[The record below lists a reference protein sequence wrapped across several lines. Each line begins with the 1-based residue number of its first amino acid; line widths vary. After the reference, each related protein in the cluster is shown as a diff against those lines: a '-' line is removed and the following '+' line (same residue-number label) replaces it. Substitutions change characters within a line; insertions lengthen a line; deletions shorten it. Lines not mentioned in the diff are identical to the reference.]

1 MCSPD
6 MPDPDPAI
14 GEAQRIIADN
24 STKMLDFFTNYY
36 QETLAPLQMKQTA
49 LTERLNE
56 DYLSGRAEQRDVER
70 ENIDRFRRLYQPLE
84 EQTVRDAAEYDSAGN
99 IARRSGIAAANVNQ
113 AYSNARDQ
121 STRALSRMGINPNS
135 SAFAATNDRLTRAQA
150 LDTAGARTGAAF
162 DTMDKGIALR
172 SGAVAQ
178 GRGLPN
184 IAGQF
189 AQIGNQSGAQAGAV
203 GAQNLAGAQNV
214 GNFMGQGYSMANAGM
229 AQSGQLGVANYN
241 AQVNAA
247 NVAGNPMMEILGM
260 GTRLGAAALMAPSS
274 KEYKT
279 DKVRVSEGAALS
291 ALRRMPIEEYSYR
304 PGIVDGGAKRH
315 VGTYA
320 ENFQQETGM
329 GDGRSI
335 PIQDAIGVTMAAV
348 KDLDRKVSALMPRKA
363 SGGPIDARRGGS
375 IRGPGTATS
384 DSIPAMLSNGEYV
397 LNAESVKMIGKQKLD
412 KMNKA
417 GLKRRALKGR

>member
-14 GEAQRIIADN
+14 GEAQRVIAEN

-36 QETLAPLQMKQTA
+36 QETLAPLQQKQTA
-49 LTERLNE
+49 LTERLTE

-172 SGAVAQ
+172 TGAVAQ

-189 AQIGNQSGAQAGAV
+189 AQIGNQSGAQAGAA

-214 GNFMGQGYSMANAGM
+214 GSFMGQGYSQSIAGM
-229 AQSGQLGVANYN
+229 GQSGQLGVANYN

-247 NVAGNPMMEILGM
+247 NAQGNPGMEILGM
-260 GTRLGAAALMAPSS
+260 GTRLGAAYLMSS
-274 KEYKT
+274 KDYKT
-279 DKVRVSEGAALS
+279 DKIRVPEGAALT
-291 ALRRMPIEEYSYR
+291 ALRKMPMEEYSYR
-304 PGIVDGGAKRH
+304 PGIVDGGARRH

-320 ENFQQETGM
+320 ENFHQETGM

-335 PIQDAIGVTMAAV
+335 PVQDAIGVTMAAV

-363 SGGPIDARRGGS
+363 SGGAIDARRGGS
-375 IRGPGTATS
+375 IRGPGTETS
-384 DSIPAMLSNGEYV
+384 DSIPALLSNGEYV

>member
-6 MPDPDPAI
+6 MPGPDPAI
-14 GEAQRIIADN
+14 GEAQRILAQN
-24 STKMLDFFTNYY
+24 STEMLQFFKDYY
-36 QETLAPLQMKQTA
+36 KDTLAPLQQKQSA
-49 LTERLNE
+49 LTEKLTE
-56 DYLSGRAEQRDVER
+56 DYLAGRAEQRGVEQ
-70 ENIDRFRRLYQPLE
+70 ENMERFRRLYQPLE

-99 IARRSGIAAANVNQ
+99 IARRSGIAAANVSQ
-113 AYSNARDQ
+113 SYSNARDQ
-121 STRALSRMGINPNS
+121 NTRALSRMGINPNS

-189 AQIGNQSGAQAGAV
+189 AQIGNQSGAQAGAQ
-203 GAQNLAGAQNV
+203 GQSNLAGAQNV
-214 GNFMGQGYSMANAGM
+214 GSFMGQGYSAANAGM

-247 NVAGNPMMEILGM
+247 NVQGNPLMEVLGM
-260 GTRLGAAALMAPSS
+260 GARFAGTATGAKLFGLA
-274 KEYKT
+274 
-279 DKVRVSEGAALS
+279 
-291 ALRRMPIEEYSYR
+291 
-304 PGIVDGGAKRH
+304 DGGT
-315 VGTYA
+315 V
-320 ENFQQETGM
+320 
-329 GDGRSI
+329 
-335 PIQDAIGVTMAAV
+335 
-348 KDLDRKVSALMPRKA
+348 
-363 SGGPIDARRGGS
+363 DARRGGA
-375 IRGPGTATS
+375 IRGPGTETS
-384 DSIPAMLSNGEYV
+384 DSIPALLSDGEYV

>member
-14 GEAQRIIADN
+14 GEAQRIIAEN

-36 QETLAPLQMKQTA
+36 QETLAPLQKKQTA
-49 LTERLNE
+49 LTERLTE
-56 DYLSGRAEQRDVER
+56 DYLSGRAEQREVER

-189 AQIGNQSGAQAGAV
+189 AQIGNQSGAQAGAQ
-203 GAQNLAGAQNV
+203 GAQNLASAQNV
-214 GNFMGQGYSMANAGM
+214 GNFMGQGYSMANSGM

-247 NVAGNPMMEILGM
+247 NVAGNPFMEVLGM
-260 GTRLGAAALMAPSS
+260 GARIAAGPAGLGLF
-274 KEYKT
+274 
-279 DKVRVSEGAALS
+279 G
-291 ALRRMPIEEYSYR
+291 
-304 PGIVDGGAKRH
+304 PGRGRDGGS
-315 VGTYA
+315 VPY
-320 ENFQQETGM
+320 
-329 GDGRSI
+329 
-335 PIQDAIGVTMAAV
+335 
-348 KDLDRKVSALMPRKA
+348 DLEYEE
-363 SGGPIDARRGGS
+363 GGPVLDARRGGAL
-375 IRGPGTATS
+375 RGPGTETS
-384 DSIPAMLSNGEYV
+384 DSIPALLSKGEYV
-397 LNAESVKMIGKQKLD
+397 LNADAVKIAGKKKLD
-412 KMNKA
+412 KMNEA